1 MTQMISAAGT
11 FSEQFSAWLVVALP
25 NLIAAIIILIVGWW
39 LAGRVEQGVLN
50 LLGNRLEVDTTLRTV
65 LSKVGRYI
73 VLILVLVAALSQ
85 LGIQTTTLIAAVG
98 AIGLAIG
105 LALQSTLSNI
115 AAGIMLLWLRPFS
128 MGEFIESGD
137 NSGTVEDVGLFATTL
152 MRVDGVYVFVPNSQL
167 WNNKITNYSKK
178 AKRMLREV
186 FTISYDDDI
195 QKARQI
201 LLDLVKSDERID
213 ATPEPIVKVK
223 ELGDSAVALEL
234 RAWTNTPDFWPARWD
249 LVERGKMVL
258 EAGGLSIPYPQQD
271 VHIRTYEQPGEGIGN
286 LIPVG
291 SPSGSA

>member
-11 FSEQFSAWLVVALP
+11 FSEQLSAWLVVALP

-137 NSGTVEDVGLFATTL
+137 NSGTVDDVGLFATTL

-234 RAWTNTPDFWPARWD
+234 RAWTNTSDFWPARWD

>member
-1 MTQMISAAGT
+1 VTQMISAAGT
-11 FSEQFSAWLVVALP
+11 FSEQLSAWLVVALP

-137 NSGTVEDVGLFATTL
+137 NSGTVDDVGLFATTL

-234 RAWTNTPDFWPARWD
+234 RAWTNTSDFWPARWD

>member
-1 MTQMISAAGT
+1 VTQLISAAGT
-11 FSEQFSAWLVVALP
+11 FSEQLSAWLVVALP

-128 MGEFIESGD
+128 MGAFIESGD
-137 NSGTVEDVGLFATTL
+137 NSGTVDDVGLFATTL

-234 RAWTNTPDFWPARWD
+234 RAWANTSDFWPARWD

-271 VHIRTYEQPGEGIGN
+271 VHIRTYEQSGEGIGN

>member
-11 FSEQFSAWLVVALP
+11 FSEQLSAWLVVALP

-128 MGEFIESGD
+128 IGEFIESGD
-137 NSGTVEDVGLFATTL
+137 NSGTVDDVGLFATTL

-234 RAWTNTPDFWPARWD
+234 RAWTNTSDFWPARWD

>member
-1 MTQMISAAGT
+1 MISAAGT
-11 FSEQFSAWLVVALP
+11 FSEQLSAWLVVALP

-137 NSGTVEDVGLFATTL
+137 NSGTVDDVGLFATTL

-234 RAWTNTPDFWPARWD
+234 RAWTNTSDFWPARWD

>member
-1 MTQMISAAGT
+1 MTQLISAAGT
-11 FSEQFSAWLVVALP
+11 FSEQLSAWLVVALP

-137 NSGTVEDVGLFATTL
+137 NSGTVDDVGLFATTL

-234 RAWTNTPDFWPARWD
+234 RAWTNTSDFWPARWD

>member
-1 MTQMISAAGT
+1 MISAAGT

-137 NSGTVEDVGLFATTL
+137 NSGTVDDVGLFATTL

-234 RAWTNTPDFWPARWD
+234 RAWTNTSDFWPARWD

>member
-11 FSEQFSAWLVVALP
+11 FSEQLSAWLVVALP

-137 NSGTVEDVGLFATTL
+137 NSGTVDDVGLFATTL

-234 RAWTNTPDFWPARWD
+234 RAWANTSDFWPARWD

>member
-1 MTQMISAAGT
+1 VTQMISAAGT
-11 FSEQFSAWLVVALP
+11 FSEQLSAWLVVALP

-137 NSGTVEDVGLFATTL
+137 NSGTVDDVGLFATTL

-186 FTISYDDDI
+186 FTVSYDDDI

-201 LLDLVKSDERID
+201 LLDLVKSDER
-213 ATPEPIVKVK
+213 
-223 ELGDSAVALEL
+223 SAVALEL
-234 RAWTNTPDFWPARWD
+234 RAWANTSDFWPARWD

>member
-1 MTQMISAAGT
+1 VTQMISAADT
-11 FSEQFSAWLVVALP
+11 FSEQLSAWLVVALP

-137 NSGTVEDVGLFATTL
+137 NSGTVDDVGLFATTL

>member
-1 MTQMISAAGT
+1 VTQMISAAGT
-11 FSEQFSAWLVVALP
+11 FSEQLSAWLVVALP

-137 NSGTVEDVGLFATTL
+137 NSGTVDDVGLFATTL

-234 RAWTNTPDFWPARWD
+234 RAWANTSEFWPARWD

-271 VHIRTYEQPGEGIGN
+271 VHIRTYEQPGEGAGN

>member
-11 FSEQFSAWLVVALP
+11 FSEQLSAWLVVALP

-137 NSGTVEDVGLFATTL
+137 NSGTVDDVGLFATTL

-195 QKARQI
+195 RKARQV

-234 RAWTNTPDFWPARWD
+234 RAWTNTSDFWQARWD

>member
-11 FSEQFSAWLVVALP
+11 FSEQLSAWLVVALP

-137 NSGTVEDVGLFATTL
+137 NSGTVDDVGLFATTL

-234 RAWTNTPDFWPARWD
+234 RAWTNTSDFWPARWD

-291 SPSGSA
+291 SPSDSA

>member
-1 MTQMISAAGT
+1 M
-11 FSEQFSAWLVVALP
+11 
-25 NLIAAIIILIVGWW
+25 
-39 LAGRVEQGVLN
+39 
-50 LLGNRLEVDTTLRTV
+50 
-65 LSKVGRYI
+65 
-73 VLILVLVAALSQ
+73 LILVLVAALSQ

-128 MGEFIESGD
+128 MGAFIESGD
-137 NSGTVEDVGLFATTL
+137 NSGTVDDVGLFATTL

-201 LLDLVKSDERID
+201 CSISSSRMNASMRPQSRSSRSRNS
-213 ATPEPIVKVK
+213 ATVQ
-223 ELGDSAVALEL
+223 L
-234 RAWTNTPDFWPARWD
+234 RWN
-249 LVERGKMVL
+249 
-258 EAGGLSIPYPQQD
+258 
-271 VHIRTYEQPGEGIGN
+271 
-286 LIPVG
+286 
-291 SPSGSA
+291 

>member
-11 FSEQFSAWLVVALP
+11 FSEQLSAWLVVALP

-137 NSGTVEDVGLFATTL
+137 NSGTVDDVGLFATTL

-186 FTISYDDDI
+186 FTVSYDDDI

-234 RAWTNTPDFWPARWD
+234 RAWTNTSDFWPARWD

>member
-1 MTQMISAAGT
+1 MISAAGT
-11 FSEQFSAWLVVALP
+11 FSEQLSAWLVVALP

-137 NSGTVEDVGLFATTL
+137 NSGTVDDVGLFATTL

-291 SPSGSA
+291 SPSDSA

>member
-11 FSEQFSAWLVVALP
+11 FSEQLSAWLVVALP

-195 QKARQI
+195 HKARQI
-201 LLDLVKSDERID
+201 LLGLVKSDERID

-234 RAWTNTPDFWPARWD
+234 RAWTNTSDFWPARWD

-271 VHIRTYEQPGEGIGN
+271 VHISTCEQPGEGIGN